1 MVQGASGGGWSS
13 KVEEG
18 VIVGGLLVV
27 QCILAGYVVFVDH
40 VLSLGANPLSLI
52 VLGAV
57 ASSLFFLPFAVVLE
71 RKKWPSKI
79 SRTLMAQFVFI
90 ALGG

>member
-71 RKKWPSKI
+71 RYSGHHY
-79 SRTLMAQFVFI
+79 LF
-90 ALGG
+90 